1 MSNIDEDIK
10 YVKECLKLVRVFFK
24 AIKKE
29 TDYKEIDDV
38 AFCIAIDNILS
49 ELEQNKKRIKRLEY
63 ENETLKDFTSAIFNE
78 NIEKEFIRVQKVKD
92 VLQNNRNELFST
104 TYINDEQYKPCT
116 MQIKRINKIENELLE
131 DK

>member
-63 ENETLKDFTSAIFNE
+63 ENETLKDFTSAIFNG

-92 VLQNNRNELFST
+92 
-104 TYINDEQYKPCT
+104 
-116 MQIKRINKIENELLE
+116 KIEDLRYNSNLGFEETLE
-131 DK
+131 EFFKIEALEEILEEK

>member
-63 ENETLKDFTSAIFNE
+63 ENETLKDFTSTIFNG

-92 VLQNNRNELFST
+92 
-104 TYINDEQYKPCT
+104 
-116 MQIKRINKIENELLE
+116 KIEDLRYNSSLGFEETLE
-131 DK
+131 ESFKIEALEEILEEK